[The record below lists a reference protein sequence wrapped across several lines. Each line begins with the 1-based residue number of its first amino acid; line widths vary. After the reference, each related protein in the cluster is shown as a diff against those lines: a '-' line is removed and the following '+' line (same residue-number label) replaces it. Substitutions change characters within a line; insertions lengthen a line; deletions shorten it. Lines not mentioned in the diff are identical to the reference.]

1 MRFKVNTP
9 PVIHQTL
16 DGEVIVVDLDSGTYF
31 SIAGTGAEIW
41 AAIEAG
47 ATAEEASAAMQRRY
61 GDAGERIA
69 AAVSRFVGE
78 LVSDD
83 LIVAAADRTDAPSL
97 NEAPAAEPFAEPTLV
112 RYTDMQELL
121 MLDPIHEVDE
131 QGWPNSL
138 DRTGR
143 ADGG

>member
-16 DGEVIVVDLDSGTYF
+16 DGEVIVVDLDSGTYY

-47 ATAEEASAAMQRRY
+47 ATTEEAILSMQRRY
-61 GDAGERIA
+61 GDDEEVG
-69 AAVSRFVGE
+69 AAVSRFVEE
-78 LVSDD
+78 LVAGD
-83 LIVAAADRTDAPSL
+83 LIVTAAERT
-97 NEAPAAEPFAEPTLV
+97 EAPALPEEPAGERFVPPTLT

-131 QGWPNSL
+131 NGWPNSL
-138 DRTGR
+138 DRTGQ
-143 ADGG
+143 AGEG